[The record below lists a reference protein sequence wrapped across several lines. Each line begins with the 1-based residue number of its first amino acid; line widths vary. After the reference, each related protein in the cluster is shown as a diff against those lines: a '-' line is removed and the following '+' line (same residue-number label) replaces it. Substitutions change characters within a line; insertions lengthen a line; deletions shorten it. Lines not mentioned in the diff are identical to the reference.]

1 MRIVYIYQYFAT
13 PKGSWGTRAYEFAKR
28 WVQMGHHVTIVTSVY
43 DKSDLRPAGIIDRFD
58 IEGIDVRVVNVR
70 LSNKHAVVHRA
81 ATFLEFMAL
90 ATWLAATIPS
100 DVVIASSG
108 PLTVGIPGLLSRF
121 IGRRKFVFEMR
132 DIFSEGALQVG
143 IVKNKLLF
151 ACLEGAEQLFCRCSD
166 AVVALSP
173 GIAQWVKQRCP
184 TARVFVVPNAAD
196 NELFGERGD
205 LPKESGTIR
214 VIFSGTIGIANNC
227 GLILNAAEILMRRGV
242 NGARIE
248 LIGDGKERAKLE
260 EQAKHRGLTNVRFR
274 NLMPKLELAAELA
287 SADIALLVL
296 QPIPVFD
303 TVSPNKLFDGL
314 AAGLP
319 VVQTTQ
325 GWIKDL
331 LAQEDCGLTV
341 RGDDPAG
348 LADAITLLAG
358 DSDLR
363 ARMGANARRVA
374 RERFDRGLLA
384 GEMLA
389 GLQAVCRDESPID

>member
-1 MRIVYIYQYFAT
+1 MRIVYIYQYFTT
-13 PKGSWGTRAYEFAKR
+13 PKGSWGTRAYEFARR
-28 WVQMGHHVTIVTSVY
+28 WVQLGHQVTIVTSVY
-43 DKSDLRPAGIIDRFD
+43 DKSDLRPTGLIDRFD
-58 IEGIDVRVVNVR
+58 IDGIDVRVVNVR
-70 LSNKHAVVHRA
+70 LSNKHGGVHRA
-81 ATFLEFMAL
+81 ATFLEFMTL
-90 ATWLAATIPS
+90 ATWLAATLPS

-108 PLTVGIPGLLSRF
+108 PLTVGIPGVLSKF
-121 IGRRKFVFEMR
+121 LGRRKLVFEMR

-143 IVKNKLLF
+143 VVKSKLFF

-184 TARVFVVPNAAD
+184 AARVFVVPNAAD
-196 NELFGERGD
+196 NELFGAHGA
-205 LPKESGTIR
+205 LPKDAGTTRI
-214 VIFSGTIGIANNC
+214 IFSGTIGVANNC
-227 GLILNAAEILMRRGV
+227 GLILDAAEILMRRGV
-242 NGARIE
+242 KGTRIE
-248 LIGDGKERAKLE
+248 LIGDGKERPKLE
-260 EQAKHRGLTNVRFR
+260 EQARQRGLINVQFR
-274 NLMPKLELAAELA
+274 NLMPKLELARELA

-325 GWIKDL
+325 GWIREL
-331 LAQEDCGLTV
+331 LALEDCGLTV

-348 LADAITLLAG
+348 LADAVARLAQ
-358 DSDLR
+358 DPDLR

-384 GEMLA
+384 EQMLA
-389 GLQAVCRDESPID
+389 GLRVVCSNEAASA